1 MLVLW
6 LSYGGWEAR
15 HPIYAVKLDEYIDAQ
30 SDDGDEH
37 KNCIMSTNR
46 FLIECMWFWIWIY
59 WPKLRTTFPS
69 QTVINLHSNIELSD
83 SIIQLY
89 NVQIMIVTKMMMMT
103 MTIIKCSGCIGNGGD
118 GMMMVMMMMMMTM
131 MVIKCSGCIGNGGES
146 NCQVTL

>member
-15 HPIYAVKLDEYIDAQ
+15 HPIYGVKLDEYIDAQ
-30 SDDGDEH
+30 SDDGDED
-37 KNCIMSTNR
+37 KNCIMSTYR
-46 FLIECMWFWIWIY
+46 FLIKFKCILKQILQQGMWFWIWIY

-83 SIIQLY
+83 SIIQLF
-89 NVQIMIVTKMMMMT
+89 NVQIVIVTKMMMMT
-103 MTIIKCSGCIGNGGD
+103 IMI
-118 GMMMVMMMMMMTM
+118 
-131 MVIKCSGCIGNGGES
+131 IKCSGCIGNGGES

>member
-15 HPIYAVKLDEYIDAQ
+15 HPIYGVKLDEYIDAQ
-30 SDDGDEH
+30 SDDGDED
-37 KNCIMSTNR
+37 KNCIMSTYR

-89 NVQIMIVTKMMMMT
+89 NVQIMIV
-103 MTIIKCSGCIGNGGD
+103 IK
-118 GMMMVMMMMMMTM
+118 MMMMTM

>member
-15 HPIYAVKLDEYIDAQ
+15 HPIYGVKLDEYIDAQ
-30 SDDGDEH
+30 SDDGDEG
-37 KNCIMSTNR
+37 KNCIMSTYR

-103 MTIIKCSGCIGNGGD
+103 MTIIKCSGCIGNGGE
-118 GMMMVMMMMMMTM
+118 G
-131 MVIKCSGCIGNGGES
+131 